1 MYQVG
6 HLGHKAT
13 PRSPREGER
22 RRGGRGLRFGK
33 ELFPVLV
40 HQAEFIVQH
49 RLVARHELL
58 MPRGGG
64 GGGGVQVLGFRQ
76 AIHSSQGSYYMWSIM
91 YMCLH
96 TYRHVETT
104 GKGLRV
110 IGHSCATISL
120 HHQGNIPEE
129 GKIGED
135 TVKVLISNFHGEWL
149 RGEIC

>member
-22 RRGGRGLRFGK
+22 RRGGRGVWFGK

-49 RLVARHELL
+49 RLVARHELP
-58 MPRGGG
+58 MPGGGG

-76 AIHSSQGSYYMWSIM
+76 FTRQLLYVEHNV
-91 YMCLH
+91 
-96 TYRHVETT
+96 HVLTHLQT
-104 GKGLRV
+104 
-110 IGHSCATISL
+110 C
-120 HHQGNIPEE
+120 
-129 GKIGED
+129 
-135 TVKVLISNFHGEWL
+135 
-149 RGEIC
+149 